1 MRKII
6 HLDMDCFYAAVE
18 VRDNPELRGKPIAV
32 GGGQRR
38 GVVATCSY
46 EARKF
51 GVRSAM
57 SGAMAQ
63 RLCPD
68 LIFVK
73 GNMAKYKHASDI
85 IRGIMREITPI
96 IEPLSL
102 DEAYLDVTDVQLHKN
117 SATLIA
123 RDLKERIYRATQ
135 LTASAG
141 VAPNKFLAKVASDWN
156 KPDGIMVIPPQ
167 NIAEFVKD
175 LPVDKI
181 PGVGKVSAKKLAAQ
195 GIKKC
200 SDVQHYS
207 QEELQARFGKFGLML
222 YQRARGIDNRQLSTS
237 RIRKSLSV
245 ESTFMDDIK
254 DDEQCRQE
262 LDKLL
267 IELHRR
273 LSKYVDVATNTPS
286 TSALAPTVAN
296 ASATPNDDLGN
307 AVIAVIKDKRDNNEG
322 DNNEGDNNEGD
333 NNEEMKE
340 NTKDENKKQS
350 NSLTKYSISGL
361 FIKIKFADFV
371 TTTKQAAGVMPSLES
386 AFDLYKEARQ
396 RHNKPVRLLGIGVS
410 FTDNKS
416 KPKPTKPTK
425 P

>member
-18 VRDNPELRGKPIAV
+18 ARDNPELRGKPIAV

-73 GNMAKYKHASDI
+73 VNMSKYKHESDV
-85 IRGIMREITPI
+85 IRSIMREITPI

-102 DEAYLDVTDVQLHKN
+102 DEAYLDVTDVPLHKN

-123 RDLKERIYRATQ
+123 SDLKERIYRVTR

-156 KPDGIMVIPPQ
+156 KPDGIMVISPKKV
-167 NIAEFVKD
+167 AEFVKD

-181 PGVGKVSAKKLAAQ
+181 PGVGKVSAKKLATQ

-200 SDVQHYS
+200 ADLQQYS
-207 QEELQARFGKFGLML
+207 EEELQGRFGKFGLML
-222 YQRARGIDNRQLSTS
+222 YQRARGIDNRQLATS

-267 IELHRR
+267 IELHQR
-273 LSKYVDVATNTPS
+273 LGKYVDN
-286 TSALAPTVAN
+286 N
-296 ASATPNDDLGN
+296 ADPDAGKGIIKGIGKKNDKN
-307 AVIAVIKDKRDNNEG
+307 QNNSSG
-322 DNNEGDNNEGD
+322 
-333 NNEEMKE
+333 
-340 NTKDENKKQS
+340 
-350 NSLTKYSISGL
+350 KYNISGL
-361 FIKIKFADFV
+361 FVKIKFADFT
-371 TTTKQAAGVMPSLES
+371 TTTKQAAGIMPNLES
-386 AFDLYKEARQ
+386 AFDLYREARQ
-396 RHNKPVRLLGIGVS
+396 RSKQPVRLLGIGVS
-410 FTDNKS
+410 FTDNSAQSKS
-416 KPKPTKPTK
+416 KPATKSSKSKKALDPQ
-425 P
+425 PNLFD